1 MGRLKIR
8 ATSTQ
13 FYRFEIDDK
22 PRKVTFT
29 NVRKGRFCDARV
41 GR

>member
-1 MGRLKIR
+1 MEIR

-22 PRKVTFT
+22 LRKVTFT
-29 NVRKGRFCDARV
+29 NVRKGRSCGARV